1 MSSLAT
7 FQMSLE
13 GRVDAAEQSA
23 ARLKGQVDDM
33 TRQLNDLTALKARL
47 TQENFDLQ
55 HQVQELDSSN
65 AALAKA
71 KSQLQAHNDDLKRN
85 LDDESRVS
93 SWVVE
98 DGNEDEDHG
107 DYEDDDDGGSA
118 GFPLH

>member
-1 MSSLAT
+1 M
-7 FQMSLE
+7 
-13 GRVDAAEQSA
+13 DAAEQSA

-33 TRQLNDLTALKARL
+33 TRQLNDLSSLKARL

-71 KSQLQAHNDDLKRN
+71 KNSLQLSNDDLKRQ

-93 SWVVE
+93 
-98 DGNEDEDHG
+98 GC
-107 DYEDDDDGGSA
+107 GG
-118 GFPLH
+118 GRGCR

>member
-93 SWVVE
+93 SWDVE

>member
-1 MSSLAT
+1 MLTSSLPM

-23 ARLKGQVDDM
+23 ARLKGQVDDL
-33 TRQLNDLTALKARL
+33 TRQLNELTSLKARL

-71 KSQLQAHNDDLKRN
+71 KSQLQAQNDDLKRN

-93 SWVVE
+93 GCVRCW
-98 DGNEDEDHG
+98 
-107 DYEDDDDGGSA
+107 
-118 GFPLH
+118 